1 MKLRHFAAM
10 VLAGATFAPSN
21 AAAQIRGSERGT
33 ISQVSNGTTVTLD
46 YGRPH
51 VRGRTPVFG
60 GLVGWGHVWTPGAN
74 EATTFEA
81 TADVTLNG
89 RTVPQGRYS
98 VWMIP
103 AESDWEMVL
112 DPRAALYHTQPP
124 EPTSDQI
131 RFRVTPE
138 SAEHTEALT
147 FAFPHVDPTGMDME
161 FRWGTTR
168 VTFRIDVPIPP
179 RDFVTPAQAERLV
192 GSYTMRFE
200 GPPPAGAP
208 PGAASPRMEVA
219 VEYRR
224 DGRLMGMLKG
234 GPPAL
239 PGEFELIPVTDF
251 VFNPGWLMNGQVY
264 ETEVDMYFEFLL
276 DGGRAT
282 GFEVRGLEDR
292 LMMSAQR
299 VP

>member
-10 VLAGATFAPSN
+10 FVVIGTFAPFH
-21 AAAQIRGSERGT
+21 AAAQIRGSERGI
-33 ISQVSNGTTVTLD
+33 ISQVSNGTTVTID

-60 GLVGWGHVWTPGAN
+60 GLVEWGHVWTPGAN

-98 VWMIP
+98 MWLIP

-112 DPRAALYHTQPP
+112 DPRATLYHTQPP
-124 EPTSDQI
+124 EPASDQI
-131 RFRVTPE
+131 RLRVTPQ

-147 FAFPHVDPTGMDME
+147 FAFPHVDPMGMDME
-161 FRWGTTR
+161 FRWGGTR
-168 VTFRIDVPIPP
+168 VLFRIDVPIPP
-179 RDFVTPAQAERLV
+179 RKIVAPEQAERMV
-192 GSYTMRFE
+192 GLYTIAFE
-200 GPPPAGAP
+200 GPPPAETP
-208 PGAASPRMEVA
+208 PGAAMPRVELT
-219 VEYRR
+219 VEYR
-224 DGRLMGMLKG
+224 DGRLIGTLKS
-234 GPPAL
+234 GPPVL

-251 VFNPGWLMNGQVY
+251 VFNPGWMKNGQVY